1 MNWILI
7 KAHQSPAPADWSP
20 VIEVFRDFGI
30 ENTLE
35 ERGAIVGC
43 YVDVDG
49 VQDQIVALKAALLAQ
64 GVSEVTDEPLVEVD
78 WENEWKKFF
87 KPRRVGQHFVVR
99 PTWETFDAQTE
110 DKIIILDPGQAFGT
124 GDHPTTRNCLAFL
137 EKYVEPGL
145 DVLDLGCGS
154 GILAVGAKLLEAGE
168 VCAIDIDP
176 ISIEVAKENFERNQV
191 DVLTAVGDVL
201 SLKFEAEWDIVVSNI
216 ISATLINL
224 APDATYAL
232 RSGGKWIVSGII
244 TQNWAD
250 VKIAAQKQGLQ
261 YVEHVEEDGWVAG
274 VFSKN

>member
-250 VKIAAQKQGLQ
+250 VKTAAQKQGLE